1 MARQPDHP
9 SGAAETICLSL
20 SPWHR
25 QVLDDLATAAGPETG
40 RSAIIR
46 RLLEEATPFSY
57 VPEPPEPALHVV
69 DPETNTVDETCR
81 HPLTG
86 TTTKG
91 QIRRCP
97 CGFRSARDADF
108 WNDR

>member
-25 QVLDDLATAAGPETG
+25 QVLDDLATAAGPEIG

-69 DPETNTVDETCR
+69 EPDPCT
-81 HPLTG
+81 HPLSKSTRKTDVVRVCGICGHTG
-86 TTTKG
+86 GKNTFG
-91 QIRRCP
+91 IDQ
-97 CGFRSARDADF
+97 
-108 WNDR
+108 